1 MVPSLLLCGPQT
13 NLPSAKYLGR
23 IRQSLL
29 SQARLRDFLAAI
41 DDLPRIWGLLLEHQ
55 PQLSSVP
62 GLECIDAIRKWLSEG
77 VPLNP
82 PREALNVFYTPLT
95 VVFQIVEYMTYVE
108 RNREGITHS
117 SILEAAK
124 SAGIQGFCTGFLTAV
139 ALSLSEDE
147 EDISRFGGIALR
159 LALCI
164 GAFVDLAG
172 PFARP
177 PLETSCLS
185 VRLRDPEKK
194 NLVEEIIAKY
204 PDVSMD
210 GSVIQARD
218 NNIT

>member
-41 DDLPRIWGLLLEHQ
+41 DGLPRIWGLLLGHR
-55 PQLSSVP
+55 PQLGSVP
-62 GLECIDAIRKWLSEG
+62 GLECIGAIRKWLSEG

-95 VVFQIVEYMTYVE
+95 VVFQIVEYMTYFE

-139 ALSLSEDE
+139 AISLSEDE
-147 EDISRFGGIALR
+147 ENISRFGGIALR

-185 VRLRDPEKK
+185 VRLRDPEK
-194 NLVEEIIAKY
+194 Y
-204 PDVSMD
+204 
-210 GSVIQARD
+210 
-218 NNIT
+218 T